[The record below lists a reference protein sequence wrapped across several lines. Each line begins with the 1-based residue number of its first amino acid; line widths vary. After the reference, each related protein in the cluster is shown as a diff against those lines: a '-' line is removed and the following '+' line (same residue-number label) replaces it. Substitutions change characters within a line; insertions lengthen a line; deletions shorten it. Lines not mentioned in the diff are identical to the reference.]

1 MRLLLL
7 LTITLFAF
15 TLSAQDCVEGK
26 GLITMKIVQETPCVE
41 YKTTMILAND
51 QRYIIALSSSA
62 NNVTVARSLE
72 RRFLGK
78 KSWPRTSE
86 GVKLAVEAYNE
97 YIKTIKN
104 Q

>member
-1 MRLLLL
+1 MKTILLL
-7 LTITLFAF
+7 ITLSF
-15 TLSAQDCVEGK
+15 TPISAQDCVEGK
-26 GLITMKIVQETPCVE
+26 GLVTMKIVQETPCVE

-51 QRYIIALSSSA
+51 QRYIIALSSSRDS
-62 NNVTVARSLE
+62 VTVARSLE

-86 GVKLAVEAYNE
+86 GVKMAVVAYNE